1 MSIPAAVFEEMRA
14 VCRDAWARGLL
25 SGFNGNVS
33 RRLDGRTCC
42 ITRSGAAKGF
52 LRPEDLCAVD
62 IASGRVLEGA
72 APSSEL
78 GMHLEIYRHCPAT
91 RGVVHTHPR
100 HLLALSLRV
109 REENL
114 LHMPFFEAAAQRARM
129 GVAAA
134 FPPGTAELAQAVG
147 AQARA
152 HEAVWMARHG
162 LCCHGADLLTPL
174 GLTEELD
181 HLAAVQL
188 LARWTGE
195 EELKS

>member
-1 MSIPAAVFEEMRA
+1 MSIPAEVFEEMRD

-33 RRLDGRTCC
+33 RRLDERTCC

-52 LRPEDLCAVD
+52 LHPADICAVD
-62 IASGRVLEGA
+62 IASGKVLEGSK
-72 APSSEL
+72 PSSEL
-78 GMHLEIYRHCPAT
+78 GMHLEIYRRCPAT
-91 RGVVHTHPR
+91 QGVVHTHPR

-109 REENL
+109 EAADMLR
-114 LHMPFFEAAAQRARM
+114 MPLFEADAQRARM
-129 GVAAA
+129 GFAAA
-134 FPPGTAELAQAVG
+134 FAPGTQELAEAVG
-147 AQARA
+147 VQAAA
-152 HEAVWMARHG
+152 HEAVWMASHG

-188 LARWTGE
+188 LAG
-195 EELKS
+195 L